1 MCFID
6 PLMIP
11 QTDQRKLN
19 TPIPLTTVLKIH
31 YIEKKLEVEL
41 FNNSNEQRKFDMF
54 IFNFHDFFQGLIG
67 MFSYKRLTQLMI
79 FQNYNFNQ

>member
-1 MCFID
+1 
-6 PLMIP
+6 
-11 QTDQRKLN
+11 
-19 TPIPLTTVLKIH
+19 
-31 YIEKKLEVEL
+31 
-41 FNNSNEQRKFDMF
+41 MF